1 MDPPSLATCLHLL
14 LFLPQLGLQVRV
26 LNAEVK
32 LKCIIAWNSA
42 CALLISACS
51 GSEVHHGFQTGLK
64 FGQMPACSAGCVLPA
79 LPGTRQDL
87 QRHLQRPNSTNIVS
101 LQLLISYS
109 LCLQD
114 TITSSSKKLQA
125 MAKSP
130 NPGASSKLHQ
140 PAVVLAGRSD
150 TWQGSPL
157 IPGQEPTT
165 SSHVLKP
172 TSP

>member
-1 MDPPSLATCLHLL
+1 MHYRLELCLCFADLSLLRVRSPPWISNRAEIWT
-14 LFLPQLGLQVRV
+14 
-26 LNAEVK
+26 NACMFCW
-32 LKCIIAWNSA
+32 L
-42 CALLISACS
+42 
-51 GSEVHHGFQTGLK
+51 
-64 FGQMPACSAGCVLPA
+64 CSAGCVLPA